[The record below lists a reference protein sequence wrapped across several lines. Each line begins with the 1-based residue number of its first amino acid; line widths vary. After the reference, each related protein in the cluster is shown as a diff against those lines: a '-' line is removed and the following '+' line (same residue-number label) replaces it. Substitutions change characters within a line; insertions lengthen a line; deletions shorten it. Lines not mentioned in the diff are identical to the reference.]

1 MLAQTHLEEKRHP
14 SESFD
19 GMLARTHL
27 DKKRHPSESF
37 DGMLARTHLEEKTPR
52 GKALMACLHKHT

>member
-27 DKKRHPSESF
+27 
-37 DGMLARTHLEEKTPR
+37 EEKTPR
-52 GKALMACLHKHT
+52 